1 MKVIGAGFG
10 RTGTMTLKAA
20 LEELG
25 AGPCYHMVE
34 VLWGDTGR
42 LPLWQAA
49 ASGRAVDW
57 RKLFDGFES
66 TVDWPGCTFYEPLM
80 EAFPEAKVLLTV
92 RDPDAWYESAK
103 NSLYATLIAGRNGE
117 LIGGTSTPPSPEAFA
132 MISTLIWQGT
142 FHGRFEDRGYAIEM
156 FNRHNEEVT
165 RTVPAERLVVH
176 EITDGWEPLLRML
189 GIEHPP
195 SDSLPHLND
204 QASFRAMVGL
214 AARVDRV
221 GETA

>member
-34 VLWGDTGR
+34 VLWGNTDR
-42 LPLWQAA
+42 LPLWQDA
-49 ASGRAVDW
+49 ASGRPVDW
-57 RKLFDGFES
+57 RKVFDGFES

-80 EAFPEAKVLLTV
+80 EVFPEAKVLLTV

-103 NSLYATLIAGRNGE
+103 HSIYESLIAGRKGE
-117 LIGGTSTPPSPEAFA
+117 LLGGTNRPPSPEAFA

-142 FHGRFEDRGYAIEM
+142 FHGRFEDREYAIEM
-156 FNRHNEEVT
+156 FNRHNDEV
-165 RTVPAERLVVH
+165 RRRVPAERLVEH

-189 GIEHPP
+189 GIEEAP

-204 QASFRAMVGL
+204 QTSFRAMVGL
-214 AARVDRV
+214 AARVDHV
-221 GETA
+221 GETV